1 MKLKEIR
8 EIKNITAIE
17 LAKAVGTDKYMI
29 SKYENMVCLP
39 TPEVMRRICKFLQ
52 CNILDIWEK
61 EEIYIMPSNL
71 RFNEQNEF
79 NRANY
84 YNFGVRLPKSSCNT
98 LKREN
103 LIKLGYTSKK
113 NWLVEQVERLK
124 RDIERFEF
132 YSSQKR
138 A

>member
-1 MKLKEIR
+1 MKLKAIR
-8 EIKNITAIE
+8 EMKNITAVE

-79 NRANY
+79 NRVNY

-113 NWLVEQVERLK
+113 NWLVEQVERLQ

-132 YSSQKR
+132 YSNKKR

>member
-1 MKLKEIR
+1 MKLKAIR
-8 EIKNITAIE
+8 EMKNITAIE

>member
-1 MKLKEIR
+1 MKLKAIR
-8 EIKNITAIE
+8 EMKNITAVE

-39 TPEVMRRICKFLQ
+39 TPEVMRRICNFLQ
-52 CNILDIWEK
+52 CNILDVWEK

-71 RFNEQNEF
+71 RFNERNEF
-79 NRANY
+79 NRVNY

-113 NWLVEQVERLK
+113 NWLVEQVERLQ

-132 YSSQKR
+132 YSNKKR

>member
-8 EIKNITAIE
+8 EMKNITAIE

-79 NRANY
+79 NRVNY